1 MSGSDWRN
9 DQRNDQSIAGDVRE
23 QVDRDIRRKMRR
35 RGEPSIMRAIRGPI
49 TLITVGV
56 LFALNNF
63 TLYTFDKTWP
73 VLLIVFGLLSL
84 LRRGLEPAA
93 PPPPPPAQPYP
104 PPAYAYPAQG
114 SYTQSTYSQPPPAK
128 GGFGASAP
136 RPADAGQ
143 TPPPPPGDSV

>member
-1 MSGSDWRN
+1 MTV
-9 DQRNDQSIAGDVRE
+9 Q
-23 QVDRDIRRKMRR
+23 
-35 RGEPSIMRAIRGPI
+35 PSLMRAIRGPI

-63 TLYTFDKTWP
+63 TPYSFDKTWP

-84 LRRGLEPAA
+84 LRRGMEPA
-93 PPPPPPAQPYP
+93 PPPPPPVQPLS
-104 PPAYAYPAQG
+104 AAGVRVSRAARRSYA
-114 SYTQSTYSQPPPAK
+114 QSTYAQPPPAK

-143 TPPPPPGDSV
+143 NPPPPPGDSV